1 MGHSRHLILASFE
14 EQLAKLDATYVHI
27 GVFDFNGVFRHKK
40 IEAAK
45 AVKFAKNGY
54 SFCEVLYQWDIADT
68 AYGGGAFLDRPAS
81 IDAASVRAWPFDEKE
96 AICIADFT
104 RPLGELSPRNQL
116 IGQLD
121 KAKKMGFAVHSAFEF
136 EFTLLQETPQTLRE
150 KAYNNLDAFAVG
162 NTTYS
167 LKSAV
172 ENQDIFRD
180 YADVMGRMGIGFDA
194 LHSEMV
200 EGCFETPL
208 AHAEGIKSA
217 DDAALFKN
225 FAKPFFGQRSL
236 TPTFMSKLRDGV
248 PGQSGHLHLSLRS
261 LNDSSASFHDPD
273 GPDGL
278 SQDALYFI
286 GGLLKLMPEWLA
298 LCSHTVIAYKRLV
311 PGAWAPVYAA
321 WGVQN
326 RTTAVRVINDSAK
339 STRIEFRVP
348 SADTNPHSALAM
360 CIAAGLWGIE
370 NRITPPAKRDDDCY
384 ASGGPPEA
392 QFPHDLTA
400 AADRLAASDTAR
412 SIFSDAFVD
421 NYAFVCRQEDMSY
434 RKAVSA
440 WERQRYLEF
449 V

>member
-180 YADVMGRMGIGFDA
+180 YADVMGRMGIGFDP
-194 LHSEMV
+194 LHSEMG

-236 TPTFMSKLRDGV
+236 TSTFMSKLRDGV

-298 LCSHTVIAYKRLV
+298 LCSHTVNAYKRLV

>member
-194 LHSEMV
+194 LHSEMG

-236 TPTFMSKLRDGV
+236 TSTFMSKLRDGV

-298 LCSHTVIAYKRLV
+298 LCSHTVNAYKRLV

>member
-194 LHSEMV
+194 LHSEMG

-261 LNDSSASFHDPD
+261 LNDSSTSFHDPD

-298 LCSHTVIAYKRLV
+298 LCSHTVNAYKRLV

>member
-1 MGHSRHLILASFE
+1 MGHSRHSTLASFE

-45 AVKFAKNGY
+45 AVKFAKKGY

-194 LHSEMV
+194 LHSEMG

-298 LCSHTVIAYKRLV
+298 LCSHTVNAYKRLV

>member
-1 MGHSRHLILASFE
+1 
-14 EQLAKLDATYVHI
+14 
-27 GVFDFNGVFRHKK
+27 
-40 IEAAK
+40 
-45 AVKFAKNGY
+45 
-54 SFCEVLYQWDIADT
+54 
-68 AYGGGAFLDRPAS
+68 
-81 IDAASVRAWPFDEKE
+81 
-96 AICIADFT
+96 
-104 RPLGELSPRNQL
+104 
-116 IGQLD
+116 
-121 KAKKMGFAVHSAFEF
+121 F
-136 EFTLLQETPQTLRE
+136 EFTLLQETPQSLRD

-194 LHSEMV
+194 LHSEMG

-298 LCSHTVIAYKRLV
+298 LCSHTVNAYKRLV